1 MKSIRIGVI
10 GCGKISRIA
19 HLPHFAAHP
28 DCIITAVA
36 DPDEKYLATA
46 QRKYRVPYAF
56 RDPSDLL
63 RNAPVDAVV
72 IGSPNWA
79 HATQVIEAAERG
91 LHVLCEKPLA
101 TNLADC
107 ERMIE
112 ACTKAGVTLQVAL
125 QKRFH
130 PAFQRAREMIEAG
143 ELGEVFQ
150 ISVDWNH
157 YIPDLETS
165 WLKKTIGVLARHGVD
180 VLKDWGAWRLNDPR
194 AGGGDF
200 MDHGP
205 HFLDLFRFLLGD
217 FDLVSAEMKRVFP
230 SRVHEDHALCT
241 VRFKSGALGHIE
253 RSQNV
258 VSRPY
263 GHETGAIHGTRGS
276 LYFDAPHEYTQGH
289 VRLYRY
295 RMRNIILDRRSRIHV
310 PGGKRNRA
318 YQKQAGLF
326 AARLA
331 GHESDQTGFPAAW
344 APTGEDGLLAVEAVL
359 AAYLSSHEERKI
371 AFPLT
376 AEDRRLVE
384 AIKSYI

>member
-1 MKSIRIGVI
+1 MVKPVRIGVI
-10 GCGKISRIA
+10 GCGKIARIA
-19 HLPHFAAHP
+19 HLPHFTANP
-28 DCIITAVA
+28 NSVITAVA
-36 DPDEKYLATA
+36 DPDEKYLAAA
-46 QRKYRVPYAF
+46 QRKYRVPHTF

-63 RNAPVDAVV
+63 RNGLVDAVV
-72 IGSPNWA
+72 VCSPNWA
-79 HATQVIEAAERG
+79 HAAQVIEAAERG

-101 TNLADC
+101 TSLADC

-112 ACTKAGVTLQVAL
+112 ACAKAGVTLQVAL

-165 WLKKTIGVLARHGVD
+165 WIKKTLGFLSRHGLD
-180 VLKDWGAWRLNDPR
+180 VMKDWGAWRLTDPR

-200 MDHGP
+200 IDHGP
-205 HFLDLFRFLLGD
+205 HYLDLFRFLLGD

-253 RSQNV
+253 RTQNV
-258 VSRPY
+258 MSRPY

-276 LYFDAPHEYTQGH
+276 LYFEAPHEYTQGH

-295 RMRNIILDRRSRIHV
+295 RMRNIILDRRSRIRV
-310 PGGKRNRA
+310 PGGRRNRS
-318 YQKQAGLF
+318 YRRQTDLF
-326 AARLA
+326 VARLA
-331 GHESDQTGFPAAW
+331 DHGLDEAGFPEAW
-344 APTGEDGLLAVEAVL
+344 APTGEDGRLAVEAVL
-359 AAYLSSHEERKI
+359 AAYLSSREGRKI

-376 AEDRRLVE
+376 AADRQLLE
-384 AIKSYI
+384 GE